1 MDADERLR
9 LIEKDLAE
17 IITSEELRARVSE
30 ERELR
35 GYIGFEPSG
44 RMHIGQVINVLKVI
58 DMTRAGVKFLIF
70 LADWHAKINDK
81 FGGDIEKIWIC
92 GDYLRHCFLGL
103 GIDPD
108 RTEFLYA
115 SDIVNRSEYW
125 EKVLQIS
132 KASSLSRIRRAM
144 TIMGREED
152 DAELDF
158 SKLIYPPMQVADIF
172 ELEVDIAYGGLD
184 QRHAHMLAR
193 DAAEKLGWKKPVAV
207 HSKLIPSLSGSGR
220 MDTAQKKM
228 SKSDPR
234 SSIVVDDP
242 PETIAEK
249 ISMAF
254 CPQSEVQDNPVLA
267 IAELLIFPS
276 RGIFRVNRPGKYGGD
291 VQFSEYSELENAY
304 ASGKIH
310 PKDLKENTARELSE
324 MLEPVRD
331 HFEKNPDPKRRME
344 ELLLGGE
351 K

>member
-1 MDADERLR
+1 MDTDERLR

-17 IITSEELRARVSE
+17 IITGEELRELVSE
-30 ERELR
+30 GRELL

-44 RMHIGQVINVLKVI
+44 RMHVGQVINVLKVI
-58 DMTRAGVKFLIF
+58 DMTCAGVKFLIF

-81 FGGDIEKIWIC
+81 FGGDIKKIQIC
-92 GDYLRHCFLGL
+92 GDYILHCFLGL
-103 GIDPD
+103 GVDPE

-144 TIMGREED
+144 TIMGREEG

-172 ELEVDIAYGGLD
+172 ALGVDIAYGGLD

-207 HSKLIPSLSGSGR
+207 HSKLIPSLSGGGR
-220 MDTAQKKM
+220 MDTTQKKM

-234 SSIVVDDP
+234 SSIVIDDQ
-242 PETIAEK
+242 PEVIAEK

-254 CPQSEVQDNPVLA
+254 CPQNEVRDNPVLA

-276 RGIFRVNRPGKYGGD
+276 KGTFRLNRTEKFGGD
-291 VQFSEYSELENAY
+291 LQFGKYSELESAY

-310 PKDLKENTARELSE
+310 PKDLKENTARELAE
-324 MLEPVRD
+324 MLEPVRN
-331 HFEKNPDPKRRME
+331 HFEKNPEPKRKME

>member
-1 MDADERLR
+1 MDADERLG

-17 IITSEELRARVSE
+17 VVTDEELRGCLSE
-30 ERELR
+30 GRELL

-81 FGGDIEKIWIC
+81 FGGDIEKIRIC
-92 GDYLRHCFLGL
+92 GEYIRHCFLAL
-103 GIDPD
+103 GVDPE

-115 SDIVNRSEYW
+115 SDIVDRSEYW

-144 TIMGREED
+144 TIMGREEE

-172 ELEVDIAYGGLD
+172 ALGVDIAYGGLD

-193 DAAEKLGWKKPVAV
+193 DAAEKLGWKKPVAL
-207 HSKLIPSLSGSGR
+207 HSKLIPSLSGGGR

-234 SSIVVDDP
+234 SSVVVDDP
-242 PETIAEK
+242 PEVIEEK
-249 ISMAF
+249 ISMAY
-254 CPQSEVQDNPVLA
+254 CPQNEVQENPVLA
-267 IAELLIFPS
+267 IAELLILPAKGTFELDRS
-276 RGIFRVNRPGKYGGD
+276 DKFGGD
-291 VQFSEYSELENAY
+291 LRFEEYAELESAY

-310 PKDLKENTARELSE
+310 PKDLKENTARELAE
-324 MLEPVRD
+324 MLEPVRKY
-331 HFEKNPDPKRRME
+331 FERNPEPMRNMKN
-344 ELLLGGE
+344 LLLGE